1 MICPVRSVAL
11 SLVSKLSTVD
21 KMYWSR
27 IIDIAGVAL
36 MTILAGLVGFLALIE
51 GGPGTGIILIGA
63 AACVI
68 GGAIILIDLT
78 YKQ

>member
-1 MICPVRSVAL
+1 MSCPVRSVAL

-27 IIDIAGVAL
+27 ILDIAGVAL
-36 MTILAGLVGFLALIE
+36 MTILAGLVGLLAIIE
-51 GGPGTGIILIGA
+51 GGEGTGIILIGA

-78 YKQ
+78 YKR